1 MYIYRHRERTEFL
14 ECIYCVQCPLIFSVV
29 FFLSFL
35 SFTLPPPLPLLCWSW
50 SIKSVS
56 SFLNGSY
63 DKPQFQTRCL
73 RGKDFQ
79 PSPFLPFSIFLM
91 CVTWFLSFLPSFLKL
106 SFALCHIAELNHW
119 KESDTLPRAHLC
131 FLDSSSPA
139 FRANRPLRIPS
150 MSDLHCYTGGK
161 FSFYLSS

>member
-106 SFALCHIAELNHW
+106 SFALYHIAELNHW

>member
-1 MYIYRHRERTEFL
+1 MYWLCAVPSDLF
-14 ECIYCVQCPLIFSVV
+14 CC
-29 FFLSFL
+29 FLSFL
-35 SFTLPPPLPLLCWSW
+35 PVFHTPPPLPLLCWPW

-63 DKPQFQTRCL
+63 DKPQFLTRCL

-79 PSPFLPFSIFLM
+79 PSPFLPFSIFLT

-106 SFALCHIAELNHW
+106 SFALCPIAELNNW
-119 KESDTLPRAHLC
+119 KESETLPRAHLC

-139 FRANRPLRIPS
+139 FRYKAFCCSLVNS
-150 MSDLHCYTGGK
+150 MEVTPCVNQFLNLERRGHMWKRQSQK
-161 FSFYLSS
+161 F